1 VRRLV
6 VAGALV
12 AAAFAL
18 SMLFPLLPRAR
29 CDRMVHRWARLFLAA
44 LGVRLAMLGPG
55 RLSAGD
61 AGPTGTLVVAKH
73 VSWLDVVALLAVAP
87 VGMLAKQETRTWPV
101 IGTIANRLGTV
112 YADRERLRSL
122 PQTVADLAAML
133 RAGRSVA
140 VFPEGTT
147 WCGTSWGRLR
157 PAMFQAAVEAGAP
170 VRPVVLRYR
179 LADGRPTTAAAYI
192 GDDTLWASLYRIVAL
207 DGLTVEIRP
216 RPVLP
221 FRPGIGRRDL
231 ARAAE
236 TQLALDSLPAGHP
249 LEGNARVR
257 AHARETLEDVALG
270 PATTAE

>member
-1 VRRLV
+1 
-6 VAGALV
+6 
-12 AAAFAL
+12 
-18 SMLFPLLPRAR
+18 
-29 CDRMVHRWARLFLAA
+29 
-44 LGVRLAMLGPG
+44 
-55 RLSAGD
+55 
-61 AGPTGTLVVAKH
+61 
-73 VSWLDVVALLAVAP
+73 
-87 VGMLAKQETRTWPV
+87 
-101 IGTIANRLGTV
+101 
-112 YADRERLRSL
+112 
-122 PQTVADLAAML
+122 
-133 RAGRSVA
+133 
-140 VFPEGTT
+140 
-147 WCGTSWGRLR
+147 
-157 PAMFQAAVEAGAP
+157 MFQAAVEAGAP